1 MATMLDVDG
10 KEFKEP
16 TESDIAIA
24 FDAIEKRTGFFH
36 GGISLVTLTI
46 EAVGSL
52 TAAGHP
58 AEGFSLSYNDGSP
71 DHEYFSS
78 ETLPID
84 EVVKIFQ
91 MYARRDDWGK
101 ARFKWEQLET
111 LDTKTQ
117 CKRLLW
123 ILCMATI
130 AYLII
135 HFLTKEG

>member
-71 DHEYFSS
+71 DLEYFSS

-101 ARFKWEQLET
+101 ADSSGNNLRQWIQKLNASDYSGYSAWR
-111 LDTKTQ
+111 
-117 CKRLLW
+117 RLP
-123 ILCMATI
+123 TSS
-130 AYLII
+130 
-135 HFLTKEG
+135 FGF